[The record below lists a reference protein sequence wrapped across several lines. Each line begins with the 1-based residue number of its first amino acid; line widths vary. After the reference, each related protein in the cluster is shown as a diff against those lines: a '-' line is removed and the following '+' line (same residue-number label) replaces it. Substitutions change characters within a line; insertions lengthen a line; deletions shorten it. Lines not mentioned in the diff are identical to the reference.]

1 MTGFRSY
8 FASNSV
14 GKIVN
19 KSIKLDNKSNLI
31 WKLIAYSNES
41 KTYKLLLNIP
51 LMKMKWFALI
61 C

>member
-1 MTGFRSY
+1 MTGFKYY
-8 FASNSV
+8 FVFNSA

-31 WKLIAYSNES
+31 WKLIGYLNEF

-51 LMKMKWFALI
+51 LMKMK
-61 C
+61 